1 MCAARFFMSRISLI
15 SIVAVS
21 LLAAGTTY
29 WLNASE
35 VERSRA
41 ERPRVWPKPTDP
53 PPASPNY
60 TDVKEE
66 VPSEADIE
74 RAAQEYPLKAEQTI
88 ERALLS
94 GNDLD
99 REAAFHYLLPELM
112 QSEPERVLGLLARLE
127 PGKARDIL
135 CREIAQLWIHQD
147 TAATARWL
155 KSLEGVERRETA
167 VIAITSLAPFEPEQA
182 RALARELEIGSEER
196 VRRLLTS
203 AAL

>member
-1 MCAARFFMSRISLI
+1 MSRISII
-15 SIVAVS
+15 SIAAIP

-41 ERPRVWPKPTDP
+41 ERPRVWPKPTEP

-60 TDVKEE
+60 QDVKED
-66 VPSEADIE
+66 VPTEADIE
-74 RAAQEYPLKAEQTI
+74 RTSQEYPLKAEQTI

-94 GNDLD
+94 GNAQD
-99 REAAFHYLLPELM
+99 REAAFAYLLPELM
-112 QSEPERVLGLLARLE
+112 QMEPERVLGLLARLA
-127 PGKARDIL
+127 PGPARDTL
-135 CREIAQLWIHQD
+135 RMEIAQLWIHQD
-147 TAATARWL
+147 LAATERWL
-155 KSLEGVERRETA
+155 RSLAGVERRETSVAA
-167 VIAITSLAPFEPEQA
+167 VTSLAPFEPQQA
-182 RALARELEIGSEER
+182 RALARELEVGSEER